1 MSWKHLPGDNFQ
13 IYNPKGEVIM
23 RGINMNIESLV
34 EPTIM
39 TYMFDQAINT
49 LTLKLL
55 HVSKSDNGTYVYVTE
70 NNIERRGITL
80 VVLGKY
86 SPTCI

>member
-1 MSWKHLPGDNFQ
+1 MSWKHLPGENFQ

-23 RGINMNIESLV
+23 RGINTTIESFV
-34 EPTIM
+34 DSIVM
-39 TYMFDQAINT
+39 TYMFYPANM

-55 HVSKSDNGTYVYVTE
+55 HVSMSDNGTYVYVTE

-86 SPTCI
+86 R

>member
-1 MSWKHLPGDNFQ
+1 MSWKDLPGENFQ

-23 RGINMNIESLV
+23 RGINTTIESFV
-34 EPTIM
+34 DSTVM
-39 TYMFDQAINT
+39 TYMFDQAINMS
-49 LTLKLL
+49 TLKLL
-55 HVSKSDNGTYVYVTE
+55 HVSKSDNGTYIYVTE

-86 SPTCI
+86 R

>member
-1 MSWKHLPGDNFQ
+1 MSWKHLPGENFQ

-23 RGINMNIESLV
+23 RGINTTIESFV
-34 EPTIM
+34 DSIVM
-39 TYMFDQAINT
+39 TYMFYPAINM

-55 HVSKSDNGTYVYVTE
+55 HVSMSDNGTYVYVTE

-86 SPTCI
+86 R